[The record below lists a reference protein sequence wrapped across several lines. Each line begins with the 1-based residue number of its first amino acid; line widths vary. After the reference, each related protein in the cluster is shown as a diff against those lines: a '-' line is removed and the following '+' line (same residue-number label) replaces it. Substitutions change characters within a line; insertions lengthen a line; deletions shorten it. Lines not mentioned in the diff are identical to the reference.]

1 MQSCPSCKGNLL
13 DHGTHC
19 PSCGV
24 QARCKSC
31 KELLTFGISFC
42 VNCGTQIGEAGLTQ
56 VNGNGEHT
64 TGPVF
69 NIIEID
75 RDTRSSHFRAKV
87 TDDAI
92 NSLSNPLT
100 MYLAGQAGLPVRRSQ
115 QPNVTDV
122 TTDEQQ
128 PLLPGL
134 AAEDG
139 DQSAQEKAVGT
150 GTQKALPAPKAE
162 GSEIERLKELF
173 RARDGELRLEE
184 PQLKATGKL
193 DYAQRLTYLFLYAHE
208 KEGHES
214 VLRSALNTIL
224 ERADVL
230 DAHAG
235 AWIKKETKIVKEE
248 DGAVV
253 RLNAG
258 GRREALK
265 YLEEAFDPERTEDW
279 LPGESNSMRS
289 SKAGATGD
297 KSANQAAKP
306 SKGKAERKSKVKTVW
321 LPKWK
326 ALKLNVDGHSLINK
340 RQLGEKG
347 MFGLWAIRKA
357 LGDEAGKVI
366 SRRHLTDFL
375 YHAFDIDVDE
385 SHLARA
391 LKAKDMKDK
400 VLHVGGTKFQILP
413 PGMSAAEKIAGV
425 KGAAKK

>member
-1 MQSCPSCKGNLL
+1 MQSCPSCNGELL
-13 DHGTHC
+13 EHGTHC

-31 KELLTFGISFC
+31 RELLKFGIRFC
-42 VNCGTQIGEAGLTQ
+42 VNCGTAVGEAGLAQ
-56 VNGNGEHT
+56 VNGNGEHA
-64 TGPVF
+64 TGPAF

-75 RDTRSSHFRAKV
+75 RDSRSSHFRAKV

-100 MYLAGQAGLPVRRSQ
+100 MYLAGQAGLPVRRGQ
-115 QPNVTDV
+115 QPHVTDV
-122 TTDEQQ
+122 TKDEQQ

-134 AAEDG
+134 VAEDG
-139 DQSAQEKAVGT
+139 DQSAQEKAIGA
-150 GTQKALPAPKAE
+150 GTQRALPAPEAE
-162 GSEIERLKELF
+162 GSEIERLKQLF

-214 VLRSALNTIL
+214 VLRTALNTIL

-235 AWIKKETKIVKEE
+235 AWIKRETKIVK
-248 DGAVV
+248 DGDIVH
-253 RLNAG
+253 LNAG

-265 YLEEAFDPERTEDW
+265 YLEEVFDPERTEDR
-279 LPGESNSMRS
+279 LPGESNSTRG
-289 SKAGATGD
+289 SKVGATGD
-297 KSANQAAKP
+297 KSANQTAKP
-306 SKGKAERKSKVKTVW
+306 SRGKAERKSKVKTAW

-326 ALKLNVDGHSLINK
+326 TLKLNIDGHSLINK
-340 RQLGEKG
+340 RSLAEKG

-357 LGDEAGKVI
+357 LGDDEGKVI
-366 SRRHLTDFL
+366 SRRHLADFL
-375 YHAFDIDVDE
+375 YHAFDVDVDE
-385 SHLARA
+385 SHLATA
-391 LKAKDMKDK
+391 LKRKDMKDK

-413 PGMSAAEKIAGV
+413 PGISAAEKIAGV